1 MEYTLFFLLLF
12 ILENTAAHTII
23 LDKAKV
29 VKEKTEEKMIKIAE
43 KKRLEE
49 NIILAESDIEI
60 ALPNL
65 FQKDIEENKLQEAS
79 DAKGAKESDLIIKNE
94 KKIVSVSENVVF
106 VSTMKIF
113 ILVTALTYIHL
124 FHGIHSFFFVYFFF
138 L

>member
-1 MEYTLFFLLLF
+1 MEYTLFFLF
-12 ILENTAAHTII
+12 FFLENTAAHTII

-65 FQKDIEENKLQEAS
+65 FQKDM
-79 DAKGAKESDLIIKNE
+79 DLTDISTFLSKVGLLLLEIISYRL
-94 KKIVSVSENVVF
+94 KKI
-106 VSTMKIF
+106 I
-113 ILVTALTYIHL
+113 
-124 FHGIHSFFFVYFFF
+124 
-138 L
+138 

>member
-1 MEYTLFFLLLF
+1 MSQSYIYETYFMEYTLFFLLLF

-65 FQKDIEENKLQEAS
+65 FQKDMDLTDISIFLSKVGLLLLEIISYRLKKNHIS
-79 DAKGAKESDLIIKNE
+79 FCGAMFCPMHCKFLFE
-94 KKIVSVSENVVF
+94 KYRNL
-106 VSTMKIF
+106 STF
-113 ILVTALTYIHL
+113 
-124 FHGIHSFFFVYFFF
+124 
-138 L
+138 

>member
-1 MEYTLFFLLLF
+1 M
-12 ILENTAAHTII
+12 ENTAAHTII

-106 VSTMKIF
+106 VSTMKYLYIS
-113 ILVTALTYIHL
+113 ILHIYELL
-124 FHGIHSFFFVYFFF
+124 MEPFF
-138 L
+138 LLFLETV